1 MSTINPFSW
10 SSVGVSII
18 NAVAFSFSR
27 CCLVWLI
34 NSNEVISDYL
44 ILLEQKFFFLGH
56 LSFIRKKTHTAVT
69 KFLNK
74 LKFQA
79 VKIWS
84 TQKKLKQLLTIH
96 SSVCHRSILLVV
108 IYIWNLNCLK
118 ECWRG
123 ESQAPGFESSWFA
136 PDFTFN
142 YQTLWLEI
150 IVVNFFLVFD
160 YETRFSLTVAIK
172 SMSNFVSNHNAYTT
186 IANSAERY

>member
-10 SSVGVSII
+10 SRVGVSII

-69 KFLNK
+69 KFWNK

-79 VKIWS
+79 VKNLID
-84 TQKKLKQLLTIH
+84 TKKIKTTSDYSFKCL
-96 SSVCHRSILLVV
+96 SSQYFASCY
-108 IYIWNLNCLK
+108 IYL
-118 ECWRG
+118 
-123 ESQAPGFESSWFA
+123 ESQLS
-136 PDFTFN
+136 
-142 YQTLWLEI
+142 QKMLERRI
-150 IVVNFFLVFD
+150 AS
-160 YETRFSLTVAIK
+160 TRFRVILIRPWLYV
-172 SMSNFVSNHNAYTT
+172 
-186 IANSAERY
+186 